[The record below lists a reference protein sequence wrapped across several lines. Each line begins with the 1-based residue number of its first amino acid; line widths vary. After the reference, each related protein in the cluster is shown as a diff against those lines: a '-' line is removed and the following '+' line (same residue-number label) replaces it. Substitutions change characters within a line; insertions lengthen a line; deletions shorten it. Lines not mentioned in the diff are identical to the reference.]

1 MYVYTSTGTRVDINL
16 TNADA
21 AMSKVGIPLP
31 PPTNLAGTTPANTQQ
46 VNLTWTKSTESTLS
60 FNHVIY
66 WKKASGSPISIDP
79 DNNTTYDGKI
89 TVDNTTNSYV
99 HGGLDGATQ
108 YNYVI
113 RAETSVGGVSTSEPS
128 VNSYSIVTNSFITDT
143 LNGDNDPSLLVHY
156 DFNGT
161 LNDQKDNYSDGRYN
175 LIAAS
180 GATINYTDSH
190 FASNQAA
197 YFDASNGYAYNDN
210 MSDDNESNL
219 FASGNFTISLWFY
232 ADDDMP
238 NFSSL
243 MSSRYVPDTGNDG
256 GNWSWQL
263 DSNNGKLRWRSA
275 VGDTNTKEH
284 TTTSNNYPT
293 NTWSHAAFVKYDNGT
308 SMIYMNGSHEVTS
321 ANTQETPLEVLK
333 IGTNRREEFPWK
345 GYIDEF
351 KIYSRALDSTDV
363 CDLFKNDGPLNDG
376 ATCP

>member
-1 MYVYTSTGTRVDINL
+1 
-16 TNADA
+16 
-21 AMSKVGIPLP
+21 
-31 PPTNLAGTTPANTQQ
+31 
-46 VNLTWTKSTESTLS
+46 
-60 FNHVIY
+60 
-66 WKKASGSPISIDP
+66 
-79 DNNTTYDGKI
+79 
-89 TVDNTTNSYV
+89 
-99 HGGLDGATQ
+99 
-108 YNYVI
+108 VI
-113 RAETSVGGVSTSEPS
+113 RAETNVGGVSTIEPLPPTKAI
-128 VNSYSIVTNSFITDT
+128 NDQTHAFPTDT
-143 LNGDNDPSLLVHY
+143 LNVDNDPSLLVYY

-175 LIAAS
+175 LIAAN
-180 GATINYTDSH
+180 GATINYTDSN

-243 MSSRYVPDTGNDG
+243 MSSRYVPDTGNDS

-263 DSNNGKLRWRSA
+263 DSDNGKLRWRSA

-284 TTTSNNYPT
+284 TTASNNYPT
-293 NTWSHAAFVKYDNGT
+293 NIWSHAAFVKYDNGT